1 MGVPLRQVWDA
12 QIFLERG
19 RAGIGTG
26 GIMYREGG
34 RDNSRDHIEGE
45 WRERVLRETLELG
58 GISGV
63 K

>member
-1 MGVPLRQVWDA
+1 
-12 QIFLERG
+12 
-19 RAGIGTG
+19 
-26 GIMYREGG
+26 MYREGG